1 MMSFLPGSPDLRG
14 TRGRARGDETE
25 TNGGRAMST
34 TITIDEAQ
42 ARLKDL
48 IHQLDPGEEVVITEN
63 QQPVAKLVGE
73 HARPA
78 TPPRP
83 GPGLCKGMI
92 TYMAPDF
99 DAPLEDM
106 KEYME

>member
-1 MMSFLPGSPDLRG
+1 MS
-14 TRGRARGDETE
+14 A
-25 TNGGRAMST
+25 
-34 TITIDEAQ
+34 TITIEEAH
-42 ARLKDL
+42 ANLKEL
-48 IHQLDPGEEVVITEN
+48 IHQLAPGEEVIITEN
-63 QQPVAKLVGE
+63 QQPVAKLVNE
-73 HARPA
+73 QPTLAKH
-78 TPPRP
+78 PRP

>member
-1 MMSFLPGSPDLRG
+1 MS
-14 TRGRARGDETE
+14 A
-25 TNGGRAMST
+25 
-34 TITIDEAQ
+34 TITIEEAQ
-42 ARLKDL
+42 AKLKEL
-48 IHQLDPGEEVVITEN
+48 IHQLAPGEEVIITEN
-63 QQPVAKLVGE
+63 QQPVAKLVNE
-73 HARPA
+73 QPTLAKL
-78 TPPRP
+78 PRP